1 MPVIPKSAKIA
12 GQDSGTFY
20 HKINLK
26 PELGT
31 PLKNVHD
38 WLTNI
43 IRNGQHMMVLVNI
56 QK

>member
-43 IRNGQHMMVLVNI
+43 SRNGQHMMVLVNI